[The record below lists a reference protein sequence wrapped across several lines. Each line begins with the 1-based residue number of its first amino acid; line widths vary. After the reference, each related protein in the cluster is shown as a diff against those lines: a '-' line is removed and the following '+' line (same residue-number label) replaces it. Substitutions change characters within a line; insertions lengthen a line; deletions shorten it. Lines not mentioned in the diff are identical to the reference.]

1 MKSRIKM
8 MDLNQ
13 TSNWIEFHV
22 FIFGRFAT
30 TTTHCVKFS
39 FSFEFR
45 SFRKARQL
53 SNVSQDVLT
62 EKIWLIFT
70 FFLLFD
76 FRFR

>member
-1 MKSRIKM
+1 

-13 TSNWIEFHV
+13 TSIWIEFHV
-22 FIFGRFAT
+22 FIFGRFAAT
-30 TTTHCVKFS
+30 TPHCVMFS

-45 SFRKARQL
+45 SFREARQL

-62 EKIWLIFT
+62 ENFWLIFT